1 MQVGHDPRYFWID
14 PAQQMACRNTPFEI
28 EEVKQLALI
37 AALPPHHDP
46 PPLLNE
52 SSERESWHADNHDP
66 FFNTI
71 GQTATSRL
79 VRDGSVDTS
88 IADIPAN
95 VPVLH
100 DPT

>member
-1 MQVGHDPRYFWID
+1 LHKEQHGGTVNVAKLPGYCV
-14 PAQQMACRNTPFEI
+14 AA
-28 EEVKQLALI
+28 

-71 GQTATSRL
+71 G
-79 VRDGSVDTS
+79 
-88 IADIPAN
+88 
-95 VPVLH
+95 H
-100 DPT
+100 